1 MSPQLEPRRPLPR
14 ARLAFLMRSA
24 IVGSRGERLTGDD
37 EITAAAAWMARYCDG
52 EAAAFDALY
61 ELTAPRLL
69 GYLTSLIGERAAAE
83 DLLQLTFMKLHEA
96 RSMYVRD
103 ADPVPWLYT
112 IAHRTFLDE
121 ARRRKRARVR
131 LSDDGV
137 EAEVER
143 ADISGAREGT
153 EPREADPELAQMTLA
168 ALAQLPSS
176 QREALVLTKLHGRSH
191 AEAAAIVGTTP
202 SAIKLRAHRAYVA
215 LRRIL
220 GRQEKQ
226 S

>member
-1 MSPQLEPRRPLPR
+1 MVAAQ
-14 ARLAFLMRSA
+14 
-24 IVGSRGERLTGDD
+24 GERLTARDD
-37 EITAAAAWMARYCDG
+37 STAASWMGRYCDG
-52 EAAAFDALY
+52 DAAAFDALY
-61 ELTAPRLL
+61 ELVAPRLL

-96 RSMYVRD
+96 RAMYVRD

-121 ARRRKRARVR
+121 VRRRKRARVR
-131 LSDDGV
+131 LTEDGQPA
-137 EAEVER
+137 AEER
-143 ADISGAREGT
+143 ADLSGGRERD
-153 EPREADPELAQMTLA
+153 EPEPDPELAQLTLA

-220 GRQEKQ
+220 GRTANEVRK
-226 S
+226 

>member
-1 MSPQLEPRRPLPR
+1 MAQLLALAWRP
-14 ARLAFLMRSA
+14 RLAFPRRSA
-24 IVGSRGERLTGDD
+24 IVAAQGERLSGD
-37 EITAAAAWMARYCDG
+37 EENTAAAEWMARYCDG

-61 ELTAPRLL
+61 ELVAPRLL

-96 RSMYVRD
+96 RALYVRD

-131 LSDDGV
+131 LTEDGQPADV
-137 EAEVER
+137 EH
-143 ADISGAREGT
+143 ADLSGAREEGGA
-153 EPREADPELAQMTLA
+153 PAADPELAQLTLA
-168 ALAQLPSS
+168 ALSQLPSS

-220 GRQEKQ
+220 GRTAP
-226 S
+226 

>member
-1 MSPQLEPRRPLPR
+1 M
-14 ARLAFLMRSA
+14 
-24 IVGSRGERLTGDD
+24 VGARGERLTGDE

-61 ELTAPRLL
+61 ELVAPRLL

-96 RSMYVRD
+96 RALYVRD

-131 LSDDGV
+131 LTDDGQTADV
-137 EAEVER
+137 EH
-143 ADISGAREGT
+143 ADLSGAREQG
-153 EPREADPELAQMTLA
+153 EASADPELAQMTLA

-220 GRQEKQ
+220 GRAG
-226 S
+226 SSS

>member
-1 MSPQLEPRRPLPR
+1 MVPAQ
-14 ARLAFLMRSA
+14 
-24 IVGSRGERLTGDD
+24 GERLTGQEDS
-37 EITAAAAWMARYCDG
+37 TAASWMGRYCDG
-52 EAAAFDALY
+52 DAAAFDALY
-61 ELTAPRLL
+61 ELVAPRLL

-96 RSMYVRD
+96 RAMYVRD

-121 ARRRKRARVR
+121 VRRRKRARVR
-131 LSDDGV
+131 LTEDGKPAG
-137 EAEVER
+137 EER
-143 ADISGAREGT
+143 ADLSGGRERD
-153 EPREADPELAQMTLA
+153 EPEPDPELAQLTLA

-220 GRQEKQ
+220 GRPGPT
-226 S
+226 

>member
-1 MSPQLEPRRPLPR
+1 MAQLLALAWRP
-14 ARLAFLMRSA
+14 RLAFRGRSA
-24 IVGSRGERLTGDD
+24 IVAAQGERLTGD
-37 EITAAAAWMARYCDG
+37 EESTAAAEWMGRYCDG

-61 ELTAPRLL
+61 ELVAPRLL

-96 RSMYVRD
+96 RALYVRD

-131 LSDDGV
+131 LTDDGTPADV
-137 EAEVER
+137 EH
-143 ADISGAREGT
+143 ADLSGARE
-153 EPREADPELAQMTLA
+153 EDKPPADPELAQLTLA

-220 GRQEKQ
+220 GKREA

>member
-1 MSPQLEPRRPLPR
+1 MPAVAPLLQTTGGWLARRT
-14 ARLAFLMRSA
+14 RSA
-24 IVGSRGERLTGDD
+24 IVVRLSGDGD
-37 EITAAAAWMARYCDG
+37 STDAAAWMARYCDG
-52 EAAAFDALY
+52 DAAAFDALY
-61 ELTAPRLL
+61 QLVAPRLL

-96 RSMYVRD
+96 RELYVRD

-121 ARRRKRARVR
+121 LRRRKRARVK
-131 LSDDGV
+131 LTHDGQPA
-137 EAEVER
+137 AEER
-143 ADISGAREGT
+143 ADISGGRAEEQPT
-153 EPREADPELAQMTLA
+153 QVDPELAELTLA

-220 GRQEKQ
+220 GKAV

>member
-1 MSPQLEPRRPLPR
+1 M
-14 ARLAFLMRSA
+14 
-24 IVGSRGERLTGDD
+24 VGSRGERLTGDD
-37 EITAAAAWMARYCDG
+37 ENTAAAAWMARYCDG
-52 EAAAFDALY
+52 DAAAFDALY
-61 ELTAPRLL
+61 ELVAPRLL

-96 RSMYVRD
+96 RALYVRD

-131 LSDDGV
+131 LTEDGQQ
-137 EAEVER
+137 AEVEH
-143 ADISGAREGT
+143 ADLSGAREHG
-153 EPREADPELAQMTLA
+153 EPEADPELTQLTLA

-220 GRQEKQ
+220 GRAGK

>member
-1 MSPQLEPRRPLPR
+1 M
-14 ARLAFLMRSA
+14 
-24 IVGSRGERLTGDD
+24 VGSRGERLTGDD
-37 EITAAAAWMARYCDG
+37 EITAAAGLMARYCDG

-61 ELTAPRLL
+61 ELVAPRLL

-96 RSMYVRD
+96 RALYVRD

-131 LSDDGV
+131 LTDDGQQ
-137 EAEVER
+137 AEVEH
-143 ADISGAREGT
+143 ADLSGAREGT
-153 EPREADPELAQMTLA
+153 ESPGADPELAQMTLA

-220 GRQEKQ
+220 GRAEKQ